1 MTEIPSLEEWDTSL
15 LQSERRSYLDIDQT
29 FEDVVARTKVV
40 VVGYRVEPLRD
51 YPRGQPKIPRKQA
64 ILRMDIGR
72 EPSDLLWNARDGLRA
87 RYWQSPDQG
96 DKATKHFIETFAP
109 TLLAFARANLP
120 LLREKVLPLSIEQ
133 VEATLL
139 ALSAKIW
146 PLERNDTG
154 SLLVGQE
161 LRIPRWE
168 QNQLF
173 AEYNQGEW
181 RKTPKGN
188 EFVPPGKRDRAMQIH
203 RFGFT

>member
-1 MTEIPSLEEWDTSL
+1 
-15 LQSERRSYLDIDQT
+15 
-29 FEDVVARTKVV
+29 
-40 VVGYRVEPLRD
+40 
-51 YPRGQPKIPRKQA
+51 
-64 ILRMDIGR
+64 
-72 EPSDLLWNARDGLRA
+72 LRA

-120 LLREKVLPLSIEQ
+120 PLREKVLPLSIEQ
-133 VEATLL
+133 VEASLL

-161 LRIPRWE
+161 LRIPWWE

-173 AEYNQGEW
+173 AEDNQGEW
-181 RKTPKGN
+181 RKTPKTTFWEVKGALLDSEGN